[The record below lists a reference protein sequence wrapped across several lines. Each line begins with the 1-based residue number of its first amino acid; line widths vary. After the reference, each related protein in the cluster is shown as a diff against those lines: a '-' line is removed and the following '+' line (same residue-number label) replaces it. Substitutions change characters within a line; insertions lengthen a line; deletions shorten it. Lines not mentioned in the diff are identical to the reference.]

1 MNKKKIEALK
11 NCTGIIIRFDDI
23 APNMNWLMMDRCEKL
38 LNKFNIKPVLG
49 IIPNNKD
56 QELLSYPKRENFW
69 KIVQNWKS
77 QKWSIAMHGY
87 THVYDNETNKK
98 DYFNYGGKSE
108 FFGHPLDEQ
117 ISRIEKGIKIFN
129 DNNIQIN
136 TFFAPNHTYDL
147 NTFKALKKSGIN
159 QVIDGYGLT
168 PFVFN
173 DIRFI
178 PQLFYKLLLLPLGI
192 QSTQLHVNY
201 WSEKDYKNFEFFIEK
216 NHSKIIDLNTAYTMN
231 SENLFI
237 KFLNIIIEP
246 ILKFKRLFRS

>member
-1 MNKKKIEALK
+1 MNKKKSVSLK
-11 NCTGIIIRFDDI
+11 KCTGILIRFDDI
-23 APNMNWLMMDRCEKL
+23 APNMNWQMMERCEVL

-87 THVYDNETNKK
+87 THVYDNDTNKK

-108 FFGHPLDEQ
+108 FFGHSLDEQ
-117 ISRIEKGIKIFN
+117 VSRIKKGIKIFN
-129 DNNIQIN
+129 DNNIEVN

-159 QVIDGYGLT
+159 QVIDGYGLV
-168 PFVFN
+168 PFIFN
-173 DIRFI
+173 DIKFI
-178 PQLFYKLLLLPLGI
+178 PQLFYKLFFLPLGI
-192 QSTQLHVNY
+192 QSTQLHINY
-201 WSEKDYKNFEFFIEK
+201 WGEKDFKNFEYFVNK
-216 NHSKIIDLNTAYTMN
+216 NHSKIIDLDTAYLMN

-237 KFLNIIIEP
+237 KLFNNSIEP
-246 ILKFKRLFRS
+246 ILKFKRFFKS

>member
-1 MNKKKIEALK
+1 
-11 NCTGIIIRFDDI
+11 
-23 APNMNWLMMDRCEKL
+23 
-38 LNKFNIKPVLG
+38 
-49 IIPNNKD
+49 
-56 QELLSYPKRENFW
+56 
-69 KIVQNWKS
+69 
-77 QKWSIAMHGY
+77 MHGY

-147 NTFKALKKSGIN
+147 NTFEALKKSGIN

-201 WSEKDYKNFEFFIEK
+201 WSEKDFKNFEFFIEK